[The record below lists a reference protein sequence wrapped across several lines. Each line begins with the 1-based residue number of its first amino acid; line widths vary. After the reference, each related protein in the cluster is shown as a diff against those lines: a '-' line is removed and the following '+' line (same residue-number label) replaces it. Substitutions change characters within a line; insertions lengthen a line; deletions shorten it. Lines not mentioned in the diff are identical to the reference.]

1 MISVKP
7 HFIKLS
13 QLLTLGSLL
22 ILAASDAE
30 ALAEPMTTAS
40 APLELGLE
48 LAVVLAIVE
57 LAALIVLWRK
67 YQQLKAEVE
76 ISSKKNKHTMLQF
89 ENQAFYDP
97 LTQLPNRR
105 LFRDELLQTIK
116 MANRNKSR
124 FCVIMADLDKFKPI
138 NDTLGHE
145 AGDALLKQV
154 VGRLQGIVRE
164 SDTIARYGGDEFA
177 FVCPSLQERGAIATL
192 CMRILSSIQAPFTL
206 QGKEYC
212 IGISLGIAVFPEHGL
227 DEEVLIRHA
236 DTALYRAK
244 EKRNTFV
251 IYDPKQDSKMS

>member
-1 MISVKP
+1 MMASRPLKAL
-7 HFIKLS
+7 KLK
-13 QLLTLGSLL
+13 
-22 ILAASDAE
+22 
-30 ALAEPMTTAS
+30 TAS
-40 APLELGLE
+40 AVLLSSALGLKAHALTSSAAKTSTLE
-48 LAVVLAIVE
+48 AYLGI
-57 LAALIVLWRK
+57 ALIVALIEFVALLWLRK
-67 YQQLKAEVE
+67 KYDQLKAEVE
-76 ISSKKNKHTMLQF
+76 ISSRKTKHAMLQF
-89 ENQAFYDP
+89 ESQAFYDP

-105 LFRDELLQTIK
+105 LFRDGLLQTIK
-116 MANRNKSR
+116 LANRNKSR

-154 VGRLQGIVRE
+154 VGRLKDVVRE

-192 CMRILSSIQAPFTL
+192 CMRILSAIQAPFTL
-206 QGKEYC
+206 QGKEYV

-251 IYDPKQDSKMS
+251 IYDPVQDSKIN

>member
-1 MISVKP
+1 MITPRPLKALKSEIAV
-7 HFIKLS
+7 
-13 QLLTLGSLL
+13 SLL
-22 ILAASDAE
+22 LFSALNHPAQALAASPGKE
-30 ALAEPMTTAS
+30 SPVETYLW
-40 APLELGLE
+40 
-48 LAVVLAIVE
+48 VAIVV
-57 LAALIVLWRK
+57 ALLEFVALLWLRQK
-67 YQQLKAEVE
+67 YNQLKSDVE
-76 ISSKKNKHTMLQF
+76 ASSRKTKHAMIQF

-105 LFRDELLQTIK
+105 LFRDGLLQTIK

-154 VGRLQGIVRE
+154 VGRLKDVVRE

-192 CMRILSSIQAPFTL
+192 CMRILSAIQAPFTL
-206 QGKEYC
+206 QGKEYV

-251 IYDPKQDSKMS
+251 IYDPVQDSKMS

>member
-1 MISVKP
+1 MASRPLKAL
-7 HFIKLS
+7 KLK
-13 QLLTLGSLL
+13 
-22 ILAASDAE
+22 
-30 ALAEPMTTAS
+30 TAS
-40 APLELGLE
+40 TVLVSGALGLKAHALSSSTAKMSSLELYLW
-48 LAVVLAIVE
+48 VAIMV
-57 LAALIVLWRK
+57 ALIEFVALFWLRK
-67 YQQLKAEVE
+67 KYNQLKADVE
-76 ISSKKNKHTMLQF
+76 ISSQKTKHAMLQF
-89 ENQAFYDP
+89 ESQAFYDP

-105 LFRDELLQTIK
+105 LFRDGLLQTIK
-116 MANRNKSR
+116 LANRNKSR

-154 VGRLQGIVRE
+154 VGRLKDVVRE

-192 CMRILSSIQAPFTL
+192 CMRILSAIQAPFTL
-206 QGKEYC
+206 QGKEYV

-251 IYDPKQDSKMS
+251 IYDPVQDSKIN